1 MSGIEVAGLV
11 LGSIPLIISALED
24 YADGVETIKKMIRYK
39 KELRELVHDLQAEY
53 CIFQDTCEWLL
64 NGLTTTVELET
75 LLENPEGW
83 KRQELARSLEE
94 RLNSKYQVY
103 MDRVTDMNE
112 TIQEFK
118 AKLDLG
124 KDGKV
129 SIDRQNGDL
138 DLPIIRSNGRSAM
151 G

>member
-39 KELRELVHDLQAEY
+39 KELRDLVHDLQAEY